1 MVDLAEHDICSLTPD
16 IDRRIVRAKV
26 AGPGALL
33 VSKMFKISERRGSAR
48 ASDKDALDVLRI
60 LQAVPTDDLA
70 RRIII
75 ILNDSR
81 SATIGARA
89 VELLADLFGSR
100 GAEGAIMAARAVQ
113 PLLDAD
119 EVRLICEVLTQD
131 LLAAIS

>member
-1 MVDLAEHDICSLTPD
+1 
-16 IDRRIVRAKV
+16 
-26 AGPGALL
+26 
-33 VSKMFKISERRGSAR
+33 MFKISERRGSAR